1 MSMSEERIVE
11 LESKLAY
18 QEQTL
23 EELNEVVTD
32 QQARLMQLEEL
43 CRSLVERIRALG
55 EGAPD
60 TDPEAER
67 PPHY

>member
-1 MSMSEERIVE
+1 MSEERIVE

-43 CRSLVERIRALG
+43 CRSLVERVRSLG
-55 EGAPD
+55 EASSDG
-60 TDPEAER
+60 DPEAER

>member
-1 MSMSEERIVE
+1 MSEERIVE

-18 QEQTL
+18 QDQML

-43 CRSLVERIRALG
+43 CRSLVERIRSLG
-55 EGAPD
+55 EAAPD
-60 TDPEAER
+60 TATDPEAER